1 MKEATNEQRKDKHM
15 AKKDFKATTGAAAF
29 ISQVKDTTEKKPEP
43 ATAQAETDAPGKL
56 HSAQEVA
63 DYLGVTRRTLYTYI
77 KDGKIEGLKI
87 GRQWKF
93 TDAQI
98 DALLSNSAE

>member
-1 MKEATNEQRKDKHM
+1 M

-43 ATAQAETDAPGKL
+43 EPQKAQAEQTEKL

-98 DALLSNSAE
+98 DAFLAKAAENH

>member
-1 MKEATNEQRKDKHM
+1 M

-43 ATAQAETDAPGKL
+43 EPQEAQTEKL

-77 KDGKIEGLKI
+77 KEGKIEALKI

-98 DALLSNSAE
+98 DAFLSNAAENR